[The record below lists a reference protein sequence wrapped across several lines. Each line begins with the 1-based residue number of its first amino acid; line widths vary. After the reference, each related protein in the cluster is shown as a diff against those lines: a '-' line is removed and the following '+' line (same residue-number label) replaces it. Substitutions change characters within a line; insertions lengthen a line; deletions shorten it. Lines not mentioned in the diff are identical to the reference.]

1 MLFSNLRRVRP
12 PAPREPPRSAVVQD
26 RAAAAAYPP
35 AAPGIP
41 ACAIEEILASHEE
54 LIGRI
59 KLAYGADRETFE
71 RDLLSLVRR
80 YAAYVHLLPAT
91 PDNYFSGPGGLFRF
105 GLEVAFH
112 ALQATDG
119 HIFSGRSTIAV
130 RSETEPRWRHAS
142 FIAGLCCE
150 LHRTLG
156 HLLVTDATGEQ
167 WPAYLMPLHT
177 WLAARKA
184 QRYCVK
190 WLPEAVETRSLGVFA
205 LPHIVPAE
213 ILQHLAHDNALVVP
227 HLMASISGMALHRD
241 RNVLDHLV
249 RRAAALVID
258 RDLVTRAQREGKPLL
273 GAHLAH
279 LLLDAMRRLVADD
292 PAWRANAEKS
302 RVWFA
307 ADGLFIL
314 WPSAAADII
323 RLLEADQLRGMP
335 QAPETLLEILV
346 AAGIIEPRGPGEITW
361 PIQPPQSK
369 TPVEAIKLSVPESI
383 LTDLGENTPP
393 LSVRLAV
400 KPAQHSGARIG
411 AAALAYH
418 AQAERAAGATRSRHR
433 YAQRAS

>member
-26 RAAAAAYPP
+26 RAAAASYPP

-41 ACAIEEILASHEE
+41 ACAIEEILASHEG
-54 LIGRI
+54 LILRI

-71 RDLLSLVRR
+71 RDLLCLIRR
-80 YAAYVHLLPAT
+80 YAACVHLLPAT
-91 PDNYFSGPGGLFRF
+91 PDNYFSAPGGAFRM

-130 RSETEPRWRHAS
+130 RSEIEPRWRHAS

-227 HLMASISGMALHRD
+227 HLMASISGMALHR
-241 RNVLDHLV
+241 
-249 RRAAALVID
+249 AAAMSWI
-258 RDLVTRAQREGKPLL
+258 TSS
-273 GAHLAH
+273 GA
-279 LLLDAMRRLVADD
+279 RPPWSSTGISS
-292 PAWRANAEKS
+292 PARSARANPSSALIS
-302 RVWFA
+302 RTCCSMPCAGWWPMIPRGGPTPRSRASGFA
-307 ADGLFIL
+307 ADGLFI
-314 WPSAAADII
+314 
-323 RLLEADQLRGMP
+323 
-335 QAPETLLEILV
+335 
-346 AAGIIEPRGPGEITW
+346 RGPG
-361 PIQPPQSK
+361 PPPTSSGSWRP
-369 TPVEAIKLSVPESI
+369 TSCAAC
-383 LTDLGENTPP
+383 
-393 LSVRLAV
+393 RRRR
-400 KPAQHSGARIG
+400 KPCWRSWWRRASSSQGAR
-411 AAALAYH
+411 
-418 AQAERAAGATRSRHR
+418 R
-433 YAQRAS
+433 